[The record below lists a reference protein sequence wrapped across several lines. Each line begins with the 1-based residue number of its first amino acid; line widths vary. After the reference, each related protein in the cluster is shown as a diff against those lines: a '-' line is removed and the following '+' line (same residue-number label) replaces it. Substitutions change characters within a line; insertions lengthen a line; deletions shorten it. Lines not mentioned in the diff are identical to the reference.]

1 MYSGVKTVKWRC
13 LRTYDIKVTNKY
25 KIFNLWNGRTVLQ
38 HKHNKHLKLSYR
50 KFIFPDWDMYQ
61 TVTYEKR
68 QECAIKTIVT
78 AVQDPS

>member
-1 MYSGVKTVKWRC
+1 MKLRC

-38 HKHNKHLKLSYR
+38 HKHDKHLKFSYR
-50 KFIFPDWDMYQ
+50 KCIFPDWGIYQ

-68 QECAIKTIVT
+68 QECEIKTIVT
-78 AVQDPS
+78 AVQEPS